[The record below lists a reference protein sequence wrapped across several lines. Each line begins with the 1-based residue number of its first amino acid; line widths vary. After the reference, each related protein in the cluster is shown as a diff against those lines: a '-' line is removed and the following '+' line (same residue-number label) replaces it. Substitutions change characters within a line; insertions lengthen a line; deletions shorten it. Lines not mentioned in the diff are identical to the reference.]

1 LKQLKIGNLLTSP
14 TVMPEVDEDLMEGVE
29 EVALATTLAQSRNC
43 QPNAGKERRS
53 NASRPQRKK
62 DATKQESKNKLK
74 AAIEELTRV
83 VTSESEGDFDT
94 LRRAAC
100 HVSEVAAD
108 YPWEER
114 GSNDNPVTEGSLR
127 TLIREELA
135 TLQQPKEATKTW
147 AAVAASNVVP
157 NKAATMRTIPAE
169 PAKIVPARHL
179 REVVINTS
187 GTSVDM
193 QKRTSKE
200 IVAAVNTASSMK
212 GAVAAR
218 QLPSGSTVIT
228 FLGQESKD
236 WHTENPA
243 WAITAFG
250 PTAEIRHRT
259 YTVVAKRLRTED
271 VKEVSPKDMAKE
283 MAEENRMKI
292 SRVKVKRV
300 RDQNAR
306 YTTLL
311 VDVNTVEHANQL
323 CERGLVW
330 EAQIYQC
337 EPFSGDLR
345 PLQCYKCWDFGHM
358 AKWCKKE
365 ARCGRCA
372 ATAHEGGEE
381 NCPSNRGEVPKRC
394 PVCGKGHTVWDRK
407 CPEATKHW
415 NTAREAYAHRPAR
428 FEIEGQGRVTR
439 ATQLERGGDG
449 FLTVAGR
456 KRKATTQPETPKEDT
471 RKAGRPKNIARAG
484 QRNGQTLLQF
494 AGATPLSSQ
503 AESSQSQQEGQW

>member
-1 LKQLKIGNLLTSP
+1 MS
-14 TVMPEVDEDLMEGVE
+14 EVDEDPMEGVE
-29 EVALATTLAQSRNC
+29 EVALAAALAQSRNC
-43 QPNAGKERRS
+43 EHPNAEKGRRS
-53 NASRPQRKK
+53 NASQPKKKK
-62 DATKQESKNKLK
+62 DATKQQSRNKLK

-83 VTSESEGDFDT
+83 ATSENGDFDA
-94 LRRAAC
+94 LRRTAC
-100 HVSEVAAD
+100 HVSELAAD
-108 YPWEER
+108 YPWEE
-114 GSNDNPVTEGSLR
+114 GESDNKPVTEGSLR
-127 TLIREELA
+127 RLIREELA
-135 TLQQPKEATKTW
+135 TLQQPKETKKTW
-147 AAVAASNVVP
+147 AAVAASDVVP
-157 NKAATMRTIPAE
+157 NKAAMTRTIPTE
-169 PAKIVPARHL
+169 STKIVPARHL

-200 IVAAVNTASSMK
+200 VVAAVNTASSVK

-218 QLPSGSTVIT
+218 QLPSGDTIVT

-259 YTVVAKRLRTED
+259 YTVVAKRLRTENIKG
-271 VKEVSPKDMAKE
+271 VNPKDMAKE

-300 RDQNAR
+300 RDQSTR

-323 CERGLVW
+323 CERGLIW

-358 AKWCKKE
+358 ARWCKKE

-381 NCPSNRGEVPKRC
+381 NCPSNTGEVPKRC
-394 PVCGKGHTVWDRK
+394 PVCGKDHTVWDRK
-407 CPEATKHW
+407 CPEATRRW

-428 FEIEGQGRVTR
+428 FEIEGQGRVAR
-439 ATQLERGGDG
+439 ARQPQTTGDG
-449 FLTVAGR
+449 FQTVAGR

-471 RKAGRPKNIARAG
+471 RRTGRPKDIARAG

-494 AGATPLSSQ
+494 AGGTPAPRGSQ
-503 AESSQSQQEGQW
+503 AESPRTLEQQC